1 MTEDHFKFALIPT
14 SEILTILP
22 LLVELGSADI
32 SEAIREARVLEMAAQ
47 NYECVGLYD
56 NKKLIAICGMWFMT
70 RHYAGK
76 SIEADHV
83 IITEGYQGKGLG
95 KKLMQW
101 VYDYAKS
108 KDCLWI
114 ELNTFV
120 HNFPSHKFY
129 YNEGF
134 VSKGYH
140 MVKVL

>member
-1 MTEDHFKFALIPT
+1 MNIAFKIIPS

-22 LLVELGSADI
+22 LLEELASANI
-32 SEAIREARVLEMAAQ
+32 SEATRTERVLEMASQ
-47 NYECVGLYD
+47 NYECVGVYD
-56 NKKLIAICGMWFMT
+56 DDMLIGICGMWFMT

-76 SIEADHV
+76 SVEVDHV
-83 IITEGYQGKGLG
+83 IITAKYQGKGLG
-95 KKLMQW
+95 KKLMKW
-101 VYDYAKS
+101 VYAYAQEKG
-108 KDCLWI
+108 CLWV

-140 MVKVL
+140 MVKEF

>member
-1 MTEDHFKFALIPT
+1 MTEDTFTFAIIPA
-14 SEILTILP
+14 SEILTIVP
-22 LLVELGSADI
+22 LLEELGSANI
-32 SEAIREARVLEMAAQ
+32 SEATRKERVLEMASQ

-56 NKKLIAICGMWFMT
+56 GDKLIGACGMWFMT

-76 SIEADHV
+76 SVEVDHV
-83 IITEGYQGKGLG
+83 IITAGYQGKGLG
-95 KKLMQW
+95 KKMMEW
-101 VYDYAKS
+101 VYVYAQNKG
-108 KDCLWI
+108 CLWV

-140 MVKVL
+140 MVKEF

>member
-1 MTEDHFKFALIPT
+1 MTANTFTFQIIPP

-22 LLVELGSADI
+22 LLEELASANI
-32 SEAIREARVLEMAAQ
+32 SEAIRTARVLEMASQ
-47 NYECVGLYD
+47 NYECVGVYD
-56 NKKLIAICGMWFMT
+56 GNILIGICGMWFMT

-76 SIEADHV
+76 SVEADHV
-83 IITEGYQGKGLG
+83 IITARYQGKGLG

-101 VYDYAKS
+101 VYDYALS

>member
-1 MTEDHFKFALIPT
+1 MTEESFRIAIIPA
-14 SEILTILP
+14 SEILTIVP
-22 LLVELGSADI
+22 LLEELASANI
-32 SEAIREARVLEMAAQ
+32 SEAIRRERVLEMASQ

-56 NKKLIAICGMWFMT
+56 GDLLIGVCGMWFMT

-76 SIEADHV
+76 SVEADHV
-83 IITEGYQGKGLG
+83 IITAEYQGNGLG

-101 VYDYAKS
+101 VYKYAQS
-108 KDCLWI
+108 KGCLWI

-140 MVKVL
+140 MVKEF

>member
-1 MTEDHFKFALIPT
+1 MTEDTFKFALIPA

-22 LLVELGSADI
+22 LLEELASANI
-32 SEAIREARVLEMAAQ
+32 SEAIRTERVLEMASQ

-56 NKKLIAICGMWFMT
+56 GDTLIGICGMWFMT

-76 SIEADHV
+76 SVEADHV
-83 IITEGYQGKGLG
+83 IITAGYQGKGLG

-101 VYDYAKS
+101 VYDYAQS
-108 KDCLWI
+108 KDCLWM

-120 HNFPSHKFY
+120 HNFASHKFY

>member
-1 MTEDHFKFALIPT
+1 MTEHNFKFAIIPT

-22 LLVELGSADI
+22 LLEELASADI
-32 SEAIREARVLEMAAQ
+32 SEATRKERVLEMSAQ
-47 NYECVGLYD
+47 NYECLGVYD
-56 NKKLIAICGMWFMT
+56 EDVLIGICGMWFMT

-76 SIEADHV
+76 SVEVDHV
-83 IITEGYQGKGLG
+83 IITAKYQNKGLG
-95 KKLMQW
+95 KKVMQW
-101 VYDYAKS
+101 VYDYTQS
-108 KDCLWI
+108 KGCLWV

-120 HNFPSHKFY
+120 YNFPSHKFY

>member
-1 MTEDHFKFALIPT
+1 MTEHNFKFAIIPP

-22 LLVELGSADI
+22 LLEELGSANI
-32 SEAIREARVLEMAAQ
+32 SEAIRAERVLEMASQ
-47 NYECVGLYD
+47 NYECVGVFNGD
-56 NKKLIAICGMWFMT
+56 TLIGVCGMWFMT

-76 SIEADHV
+76 SVEVDHV
-83 IITEGYQGKGLG
+83 IITAAYQGKGLG

-101 VYDYAKS
+101 VYDYAQS
-108 KDCLWI
+108 KGCLWV

-140 MVKVL
+140 MIKEF

>member
-1 MTEDHFKFALIPT
+1 MTANNFSFRIIPS

-22 LLVELGSADI
+22 LLEELASANI
-32 SEAIREARVLEMAAQ
+32 SEAIRKQRVLEMASQ
-47 NYECVGLYD
+47 NYECLGLYD
-56 NKKLIAICGMWFMT
+56 DDTLIGICGMWFMT

-76 SIEADHV
+76 SVEVDHV
-83 IITEGYQGKGLG
+83 IITASYQGKGLG
-95 KKLMQW
+95 KKMMQR
-101 VYDYAKS
+101 VYDYAQS
-108 KDCLWI
+108 KDCLWV

-140 MVKVL
+140 MVKEF

>member
-1 MTEDHFKFALIPT
+1 MTEHNFKFAIIPT

-22 LLVELGSADI
+22 LLEELASADI
-32 SEAIREARVLEMAAQ
+32 SEATRKERVLEMAAQ
-47 NYECVGLYD
+47 NYECLGVYD
-56 NKKLIAICGMWFMT
+56 DGVLIGICGMWFMT

-76 SIEADHV
+76 SVEVDHV
-83 IITEGYQGKGLG
+83 IITAKYQNKGLG
-95 KKLMQW
+95 KKVMQW
-101 VYDYAKS
+101 VYDYAQS
-108 KDCLWI
+108 KGCLWV

-120 HNFPSHKFY
+120 YNFPSHKFY